1 MTYKVCVVTLSVLLA
16 VAQATPL
23 SAQGA
28 IAPLGI
34 TLLDNNGNPCS
45 GCVLHSFAAGTST
58 PLATFAD
65 ASLST
70 SNGTSVTLDATGRAS
85 VFLDSR
91 LAYLLTLR
99 TPTGTDIWTRD
110 GITGPLSGVISAQ
123 GADTRGIQVSR
134 SSADAGISI
143 ASVGG
148 SGKTYGLVS
157 DTAGGFTIRDDSDG
171 TPNLQFLGD
180 NITATLTG
188 TFTVSGGLLSVTGA
202 GDHVVSG
209 NVNGANR
216 LGVRNTNSGA
226 AAFSSLM
233 IGNDS
238 AINAGALFALSSGW
252 TTSGSYVTDGVSLE
266 STRPGG
272 LSVNASN
279 ASGSIRFYAGG
290 STTPALTIGPSGLL
304 TVGGFISAAASPS
317 PGTQH
322 DFALGNASVIVYY
335 NGIGSST
342 LTGIAGGEN
351 GRQLWVVQSPG
362 SAGSLTLAHENAG
375 STAANRI
382 TSVTGADINVTAT
395 KAVQLI
401 YDNGTSRWLAFDV
414 K

>member
-1 MTYKVCVVTLSVLLA
+1 MVTILRRLGVAVVATLA
-16 VAQATPL
+16 CAGAAF
-23 SAQGA
+23 AQGA
-28 IAPLGI
+28 LAPIGVQLH
-34 TLLDNNGNPCS
+34 DNNGNPCN
-45 GCVLHSFAAGTST
+45 GCVLVTFAAGTST

-65 ASLST
+65 ATLST
-70 SNGTSVTLDATGRAS
+70 SNGTSVTMDSAGRAS
-85 VFLDSR
+85 VFLDTR
-91 LAYLLTLR
+91 LAYKLTLR
-99 TPTGTDIWTRD
+99 TSTGTDIWTRD

-134 SSADAGISI
+134 TSADAGISI
-143 ASVGG
+143 ASAGG

-157 DTAGGFTIRDDSDG
+157 DTSGGFTIRDDSDG

-202 GDHVVSG
+202 GDHVVAGS
-209 NVNGANR
+209 VNGANR
-216 LGVRNTNSGA
+216 LGVRNTNSGSG
-226 AAFSSLM
+226 AFSSLM

-252 TTSGSYVTDGVSLE
+252 TTSGSYVADGVSLE

-272 LSVNASN
+272 LSVNASD

-290 STTPALTIGPSGLL
+290 STTPALTIGPSGIL
-304 TVGGFISAAASPS
+304 TVGGLVSATASPGI
-317 PGTQH
+317 GTQH

-342 LTGIAGGEN
+342 VTGIAGGQN

-375 STAANRI
+375 SAAANRI